1 MTATRTL
8 TSGCFSA
15 ITDLAVHVLSVLDHL
30 TGEPAVVS
38 TGGTWLCADQL
49 IGDELMHF
57 ARHLT
62 WARA

>member
-1 MTATRTL
+1 MTAARTL

-15 ITDLAVHVLSVLDHL
+15 ITDLAVHDFSVLDHL
-30 TGEPAVVS
+30 TGEQPAVVS
-38 TGGTWLCADQL
+38 TGGINGYAW
-49 IGDELMHF
+49 ISDELMRF